1 MRYMDKMKKTMV
13 LLCAGALLF
22 AAACA
27 PLSAEETERERV
39 YYEQKYQNET
49 EPTKDIAR
57 LLAFL
62 DTCVG
67 GQYVFGGQGHAI
79 TDEYLDETY
88 ALYPQHLDKGRIEYL
103 RAIAE
108 NAQNNGYHFPEDYAW
123 DCSGLWWY
131 AVNEL
136 GLYDTYTD
144 RTAHDTY
151 HDYCTPITKD
161 ELRPGDIVFIG
172 GPEGRIVHMG
182 IVGRQGYIYEA
193 VGGFAGVVLKRTI
206 DKRIYNDI
214 IRGGVF
220 QNGNWDTFGRPKI
233 FE

>member
-1 MRYMDKMKKTMV
+1 MIKKP
-13 LLCAGALLF
+13 LLILCAAALLLLV
-22 AAACA
+22 ACA

-39 YYEQKYQNET
+39 YYKEKYANEP
-49 EPTKDIAR
+49 EPTGDVAR

-67 GQYVFGGQGHAI
+67 GQYVFGGQGDAI
-79 TDEYLDETY
+79 TDEFLDSAY
-88 ALYPQHLDKGRIEYL
+88 ALYPQHLDGGRIEYL
-103 RAIAE
+103 RAIAAT
-108 NAQNNGYHFPEDYAW
+108 AQANGHRFPEDYAW

-131 AVNEL
+131 AANEL
-136 GLYDTYTD
+136 ALYATYTD

-151 HDYCTPITKD
+151 FDYCTPITKD
-161 ELRPGDIVFIG
+161 ELRPGDIVFVN

-206 DKRIYNDI
+206 DKRLYNDI
-214 IRGGVF
+214 IRGGVI
-220 QNGNWDTFGRPKI
+220 QNGDWNVFGRPKI